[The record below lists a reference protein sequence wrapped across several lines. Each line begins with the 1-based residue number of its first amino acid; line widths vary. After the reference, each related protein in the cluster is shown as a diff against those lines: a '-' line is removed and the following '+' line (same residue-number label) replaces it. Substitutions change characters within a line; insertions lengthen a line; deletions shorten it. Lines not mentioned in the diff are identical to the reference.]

1 MAAAGRFAAAA
12 FAALVGRHAAGK
24 HSLYLENAAAR
35 GLAHAAAAGAV
46 LPRGRAAADGVGGAG
61 DNAYA
66 LGGIKETNNIA
77 LQFNDMES
85 KQEVWQ
91 VIITKIV
98 ENVNKVDVAEM
109 KESLRE
115 GVRRAL
121 EPLPAAK

>member
-1 MAAAGRFAAAA
+1 VNPNRQQ
-12 FAALVGRHAAGK
+12 
-24 HSLYLENAAAR
+24 NQ
-35 GLAHAAAAGAV
+35 AV
-46 LPRGRAAADGVGGAG
+46 V

-77 LQFNDMES
+77 LQFNDMSS

-98 ENVNKVDVAEM
+98 ENVNKIDVEEM
-109 KESLRE
+109 KKGLRE

-121 EPLPAAK
+121 EPLPEAK